1 MTLNLI
7 RDDPLFMLE
16 NVIIPLKNRIFEEKK
31 RVIGFKKQFYYNSF
45 SFGTIKLKNGFD
57 SINDLIEDL

>member
-16 NVIIPLKNRIFEEKK
+16 HVIIPLKNRIFEDKK
-31 RVIGFKKQFYYNSF
+31 RIIGIKK
-45 SFGTIKLKNGFD
+45 
-57 SINDLIEDL
+57 